1 VEDLDEDAARAPADH
16 GTGIEL
22 VHHGRAVLGAEE
34 LADRVA
40 GFPDGRTAEPLVE
53 PPLRELG
60 AVDLLGQRVHARVV
74 LVRDLRPLDRVPCRA
89 LAPARDRDQGLR
101 DELRVPPLLLEVAE
115 RDVVERRVRGH
126 GHHDA
131 GRHLGVDERRG
142 QDRDLARERVGDRLV
157 HEHGA
162 GDLLEDPDLVVL
174 ERELLGRLARDEPGL
189 AVDLGPDVRHLRVHP
204 EVGDAVDGLGPEGRG
219 RHEGLA
225 PAEHH
230 EHEPDHLGL
239 VALEKVV
246 VADRVI
252 AERAVP
258 DGVGPAD
265 HVALLVQPAE
275 LPLDELAVVG
285 VHGRE
290 PSPPVDREAG
300 HPHHAL
306 VFVREVPDDLERVH
320 EPIEHVGRDAVEVAI
335 EPDRGLVAVRDPFR
349 DPDHGRAGHVEG
361 HRVEDAPSAH
371 PPEPGDH
378 VGDQVGAPVTD
389 VHRARRVRVCDGQVE
404 LLSAGIGVRGE
415 RVAPPRPDRGFHRL
429 HALSLHLLAPRLVA
443 S

>member
-1 VEDLDEDAARAPADH
+1 M
-16 GTGIEL
+16 
-22 VHHGRAVLGAEE
+22 
-34 LADRVA
+34 
-40 GFPDGRTAEPLVE
+40 E
-53 PPLRELG
+53 PPLRELR

-74 LVRDLRPLDRVPCRA
+74 LVRDLRPLDRVPRRA
-89 LAPARDRDQGLR
+89 LPPALDRDQGLR
-101 DELRVPPLLLEVAE
+101 NELRVPPLLLEVAE

-131 GRHLGVDERRG
+131 RGHLGVDERRR

-157 HEHGA
+157 HERGA
-162 GDLLEDPDLVVL
+162 GDLLEDADLVVL
-174 ERELLGRLARDEPGL
+174 ERELLGRLPRDEPDR
-189 AVDLGPDVRHLRVHP
+189 AVDLGPDVRHVRVDP

-239 VALEKVV
+239 IAFEEIVI
-246 VADRVI
+246 ADRVV

-290 PSPPVDREAG
+290 PPPPVDREAG
-300 HPHHAL
+300 HPHDAL
-306 VFVREVPDDLERVH
+306 VLVREVPDDLERVH
-320 EPIEHVGRDAVEVAI
+320 EPLEHVGRDAVEVAV
-335 EPDRGLVAVRDPFR
+335 EPDRGGIPVRDPLR

-361 HRVEDAPSAH
+361 HRVEDAPPAH
-371 PPEPGDH
+371 PPEPCDH
-378 VGDQVGAPVTD
+378 VGNQVRAPVAD
-389 VHRARRVRVCDGQVE
+389 VHRPRRVRVGDGQVE
-404 LLSAGIGVRGE
+404 LLCTGLRVRGE
-415 RVAPPRPDRGFHRL
+415 GLAPPRPDRGFHRL
-429 HALSLHLLAPRLVA
+429 HTLSLHLLAPRRAA